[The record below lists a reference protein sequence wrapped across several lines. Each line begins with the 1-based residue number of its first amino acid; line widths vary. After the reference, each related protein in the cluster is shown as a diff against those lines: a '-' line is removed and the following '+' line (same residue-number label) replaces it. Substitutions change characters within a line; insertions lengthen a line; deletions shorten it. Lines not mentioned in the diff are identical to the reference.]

1 MKSNVNYDVIIIGAG
16 PAGMSAAIYLKRA
29 GVTPL
34 ILEAKAPGGTLN
46 IIHNIENYPGY
57 TEKDGT
63 TLAFRMYSQVEELS
77 IPFKTEKV
85 LKIDNEDDYYVVTT
99 EKGEY
104 KSNYLLLATGKV
116 PRKLNSKNAEIYE
129 GKGISYCAVCD
140 GALYKNKDVA
150 IIGGGNS
157 AMEAVSYMNNI
168 ANKIYVINRSEI
180 LRADEKEK
188 EVLKDKNI
196 EVLLNKK
203 VIEIQGDN
211 TKITSIVLDDNRKIN
226 VSAIFVCIGQESS
239 SAYYQNLE
247 LDSDNKGIIV
257 DDNMKTSSK
266 NVYAVG
272 DCISKNLYQVVTAT
286 SEGAIAATNI
296 VKSIRKEVN

>member
-34 ILEAKAPGGTLN
+34 ILEASAPGGTLN
-46 IIHNIENYPGY
+46 KIHNIENYPGY

-63 TLAFRMYSQVEELS
+63 TLAFRMYSQIEELN
-77 IPFKTEKV
+77 ILLKTESV
-85 LKIDNEDDYYVVTT
+85 LKIDKKDDSYIITT
-99 EKGEY
+99 EKEEY
-104 KSNYLLLATGKV
+104 KTNYVLLATGKV
-116 PRKLNSKNAEIYE
+116 PRKLNSKNAELYE

-150 IIGGGNS
+150 VIGGGNS
-157 AMEAVSYMNNI
+157 AMETVSYMNDI
-168 ANKIYVINRSEI
+168 ANKIYLINRSEN

-188 EVLKDKNI
+188 EALKSKNV

-211 TKITSIVLDDNRKIN
+211 DKITSIVLDDNKKIN

-239 SAYYQNLE
+239 SAYYQNLK
-247 LDSDNKGIIV
+247 LDSDNKGIMV

-266 NVYAVG
+266 NVYAIG

-286 SEGAIAATNI
+286 SEGAVAATSI
-296 VKSIRKEVN
+296 VKSMRNSN

>member
-34 ILEAKAPGGTLN
+34 ILEASAPGGTLN
-46 IIHNIENYPGY
+46 KIHNIENYPGY

-63 TLAFRMYSQVEELS
+63 TLAFRMYSQIEELN
-77 IPFKTEKV
+77 ILLKTDSV
-85 LKIDNEDDYYVVTT
+85 LKIDKKDDSYIITT
-99 EKGEY
+99 EKEEY
-104 KSNYLLLATGKV
+104 KTNYVLLATGKV
-116 PRKLNSKNAEIYE
+116 PRKLNAKNAELYE

-150 IIGGGNS
+150 VIGGGNS

-168 ANKIYVINRSEI
+168 ANKIYLINRSEN
-180 LRADEKEK
+180 LRADEKEQ
-188 EVLKDKNI
+188 EVLKNKNV

-211 TKITSIVLDDNRKIN
+211 DKITSIVLDDNKKIN
-226 VSAIFVCIGQESS
+226 VSAIFVCIGQETS
-239 SAYYQNLE
+239 SAYYQNLK

-266 NVYAVG
+266 NVYAIG

-286 SEGAIAATNI
+286 SEGAIAATSI
-296 VKSIRKEVN
+296 VKSMRNSN